1 MKEHIREDK
10 DGTIDQVVH
19 EQSLDQREPGF
30 NRIPDLDADT
40 PAATDIIEEA
50 VGRGLNKLRNDFTD

>member
-10 DGTIDQVVH
+10 DGTIDQVEH